1 MDTLTPL
8 LSKSFK
14 EVLIKIKNDYDS
26 KIAAD
31 LLFANEAVETHNKI
45 IASSWCFE
53 KQQIEML
60 TELCVAQIN
69 KLVTD
74 EVRALSIRRDVFEV
88 SFTPKGKEL
97 KYSAPE
103 TWSREGRQTGKP
115 GRIIKKLL
123 VYDYKERDI
132 EIFSN
137 QLKSSLLSL
146 GEFKIV
152 QGNEICYWY
161 DRDNYHS
168 ESGTLGNSCMRY
180 DCCKDYFQVYK
191 DHAKM
196 LVCIKDGKLLGR
208 AILWEI
214 DGQTY
219 MDRVYVCMDFLEES
233 FYQHAIENKWIV
245 RDDNHLLN
253 DGDDMYWS
261 TPDDN
266 YTSSKKLNLVIELST
281 EYQYFPYMDS
291 FRYYDPDSQELYCCV
306 PRNVDYCSL
315 SSTEGYW
322 REDSHTYVCAICGHT
337 ETCYDDDGPEYMVY
351 SDWAEEYYCDSCSI
365 YSEYMD
371 DYYSS
376 SHTTVTVHTINGDEE
391 VPRSWAIYRTQALDI
406 KPIWGTILFK
416 IDDEYYDSHLL
427 IWDDTLCK
435 YVLINEDEN
444 D

>member
-1 MDTLTPL
+1 MNTITPL

-14 EVLIKIKNDYDS
+14 EVLIKIKDDHDS

-31 LLFANEAVETHNKI
+31 LLYANEAVETYNKI
-45 IASSWCFE
+45 INNSWCFE
-53 KQQIEML
+53 KNHIELL
-60 TELCVAQIN
+60 TELCTIQIN

-74 EVRALSIRRDVFEV
+74 EVRALSIRRDVFEI
-88 SFTPKGKEL
+88 SYTPKGREL

-137 QLKSSLLSL
+137 QLKSALLSL

-152 QGNEICYWY
+152 TGNEICYWY

-196 LVCIKDGKLLGR
+196 LVCVKDGKLLGR

-214 DGQTY
+214 DGITY

-233 FYQHAIENKWIV
+233 FYQHAIEHKWCV

-253 DGDDMYWS
+253 DGDDMYWL
-261 TPDDN
+261 TPDDE
-266 YTSSKKLNLVIELST
+266 YKSSHRLDLRIELST
-281 EYQYFPYMDS
+281 EYRYFPYMDS
-291 FRYYDPDSQELYCCV
+291 FRYYDPDSQILYCVV
-306 PRNVDYCSL
+306 PRNTTYCSL

-322 REDSHTYVCAICGHT
+322 REDTQTYVCACCGHT
-337 ETCYDDDGPEYMVY
+337 ETCYDDDNPEYMVY
-351 SDWAEEYYCDSCSI
+351 SEWRSEWYCDSCAV

-371 DYYSS
+371 DYYVNESE
-376 SHTTVTVHTINGDEE
+376 TVIVHTAGGDEI
-391 VPRSWAIYRTQALDI
+391 VPRSWAQYKTQDVTY
-406 KPIWGTILFK
+406 KPIWGTTLFR
-416 IDDEYYDSHLL
+416 IVGEYYDSALCT
-427 IWDDTLCK
+427 WDETLGK
-435 YVLINEDEN
+435 YIILTEDEN